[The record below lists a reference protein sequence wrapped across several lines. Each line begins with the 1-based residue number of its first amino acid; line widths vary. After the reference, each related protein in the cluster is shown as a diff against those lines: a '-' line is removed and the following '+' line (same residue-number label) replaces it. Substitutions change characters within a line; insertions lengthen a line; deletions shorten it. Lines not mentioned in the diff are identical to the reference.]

1 MDATTAV
8 TASPAGEMARNAG
21 EAARFLRALANESRL
36 MVLCTL
42 AEGEC
47 SVSGLLERVPLSQSA
62 LSQHLGVLRR
72 EGLVDTR
79 READPLP
86 PSRRARAPDHARALR
101 GVLQVDEA
109 GDGLTKPGDRTRP
122 SVRR

>member
-1 MDATTAV
+1 MDATVAATAPP
-8 TASPAGEMARNAG
+8 SRQMAHNAG

-79 READPLP
+79 REAQTIHYRLEDTRVQQLVP
-86 PSRRARAPDHARALR
+86 
-101 GVLQVDEA
+101 VLCELFCTTADEHRS
-109 GDGLTKPGDRTRP
+109 P
-122 SVRR
+122 

>member
-1 MDATTAV
+1 MDATVAPT
-8 TASPAGEMARNAG
+8 SQQMARNAG
-21 EAARFLRALANESRL
+21 EAARFLRAIGNESRL

-62 LSQHLGVLRR
+62 LSQHLSVLRR

-79 READPLP
+79 REAQTIHYRLADTRVRQLMP
-86 PSRRARAPDHARALR
+86 
-101 GVLQVDEA
+101 VLYELFCTTADEHRS
-109 GDGLTKPGDRTRP
+109 P
-122 SVRR
+122 